1 MTANVLRILGMMAT
15 PVSHRI
21 GVAALRISIAIVFLW
36 IGALKFV
43 PYEADSI
50 TPFVANSP
58 VMSFFYK
65 HPTDYK
71 AHLTREGELDPA
83 DRAWQ
88 TANDSYAFSH
98 GLGTVEVAIGLLT
111 LVGLVSRPWGLLGA
125 TLAFLTPFVTLSFLV
140 TTPEA
145 WVPALGDAQHG
156 FPYLSGAGRLVLKD
170 VLLLAGAW
178 LVMADSA
185 RALLATWVSAAPSPG
200 RTESRLQGAALPI
213 DRVATRLLLRT
224 SYSCEETSMAQR
236 EHNIRQSNRR
246 EL

>member
-1 MTANVLRILGMMAT
+1 MLTYFRLLLTWIAHSDRVGITAMRIA
-15 PVSHRI
+15 
-21 GVAALRISIAIVFLW
+21 IAIVFLW
-36 IGALKFV
+36 IGALKFA

-71 AHLTREGELDPA
+71 AHLTREGELNPA

-88 TANDSYAFSH
+88 TANDTYAFSH

-185 RALLATWVSAAPSPG
+185 RALLATWVSAAPSRG
-200 RTESRLQGAALPI
+200 RTESRLQGAVLPI
-213 DRVATRLLLRT
+213 NAEGGRNDAVPQAAAGWQRR
-224 SYSCEETSMAQR
+224 AQP
-236 EHNIRQSNRR
+236 
-246 EL
+246 